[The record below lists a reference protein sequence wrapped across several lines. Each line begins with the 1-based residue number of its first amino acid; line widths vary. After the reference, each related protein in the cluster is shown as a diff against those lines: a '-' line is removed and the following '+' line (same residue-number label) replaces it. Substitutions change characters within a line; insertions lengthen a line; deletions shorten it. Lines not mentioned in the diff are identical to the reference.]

1 MFFSCTQPINDET
14 GVEYKKTGLIQRF
27 PRSDYDLVQIL
38 SHITGGALLEPFDTK
53 GRCRCHG
60 LKRIP

>member
-27 PRSDYDLVQIL
+27 PNAAI
-38 SHITGGALLEPFDTK
+38 EE
-53 GRCRCHG
+53 
-60 LKRIP
+60 